1 MRCISH
7 RSIGAI
13 KLTITYTST
22 LGFGDM
28 GNVLTP
34 VALAAC
40 EVGDVIT
47 VGELGPL
54 SFDAAVL
61 DICFGEKTKQ
71 NKKSNH

>member
-1 MRCISH
+1 M
-7 RSIGAI
+7 
-13 KLTITYTST
+13 
-22 LGFGDM
+22 
-28 GNVLTP
+28 LTP

-61 DICFGEKTKQ
+61 DICLEKKQ
-71 NKKSNH
+71 NKTKNQIIKSNVIIHLVNVFLLVYNAIWF